1 MNKITLLFG
10 LFIVLN
16 SCIKNNPDPSWLEIT
31 AWDLIVNTAPNTN
44 NAGVLTHDFSDA
56 WVYVDN
62 ELVGVFELPV
72 KIPLLI
78 SGDKVVKIFPAIK
91 NNGISAT
98 KKIYPFVEIFE
109 VTLNF
114 IQNETITINP
124 VTKYVSTVK
133 FNIEDFEDT
142 STIITEGPTSS
153 SSLTVANT
161 PSIFDPAI
169 NETGF
174 GRVLLD
180 ELNNQWIASTLF
192 NENGAALNMNLPQGR
207 EVYLEI
213 DYYNTNSV
221 VSGLIGVGNSG
232 ITTNPNVQLNFQ
244 DASNVKWKK
253 IYIDLKEAVSGMAN
267 IDYYEFS
274 FEALIK
280 AGETNTE
287 INIDNIK
294 AVYF

>member
-1 MNKITLLFG
+1 
-10 LFIVLN
+10 
-16 SCIKNNPDPSWLEIT
+16 
-31 AWDLIVNTAPNTN
+31 
-44 NAGVLTHDFSDA
+44 
-56 WVYVDN
+56 
-62 ELVGVFELPV
+62 
-72 KIPLLI
+72 
-78 SGDKVVKIFPAIK
+78 
-91 NNGISAT
+91 
-98 KKIYPFVEIFE
+98 
-109 VTLNF
+109 
-114 IQNETITINP
+114 
-124 VTKYVSTVK
+124 
-133 FNIEDFEDT
+133 
-142 STIITEGPTSS
+142 
-153 SSLTVANT
+153 
-161 PSIFDPAI
+161 
-169 NETGF
+169 
-174 GRVLLD
+174 
-180 ELNNQWIASTLF
+180 
-192 NENGAALNMNLPQGR
+192 MNLPQGR